1 MSSYHFEFEGADDL
15 AHCIK
20 EYALERD
27 ELLTADAQ
35 EFKRELLRAIEP
47 ALTQARLEGAKAMQE
62 KASGLGKH
70 MVNLLPVGIPDVDS
84 PLYKIAQNNITTYS
98 KLITNLDPQQVINES
113 MGDA

>member
-1 MSSYHFEFEGADDL
+1 MSSNKAMQVAGQYAEECKHIPWDKEGVEQKKL
-15 AHCIK
+15 ATLIDT
-20 EYALERD
+20 AL
-27 ELLTADAQ
+27 A
-35 EFKRELLRAIEP
+35 
-47 ALTQARLEGAKAMQE
+47 QARLEGAKAMQE

-113 MGDA
+113 MGK